1 MRMPIRQLVPAPT
14 LGDLIRL
21 YEENYHTFLALVP
34 NPASLPMDA
43 VFQVRNQLPLRIQL
57 TDKNKYTLTLSLT
70 YQFWNQE
77 AGLFEEPNLKIRLYQ
92 DAMLAEAFRYQG
104 NRSLVIQKNGRVE
117 ARSPLECKWEMN
129 QFLRK
134 WLVHCIH
141 EGYRFSPREDLACL
155 VK

>member
-1 MRMPIRQLVPAPT
+1 MPIRQLVCAPN

-21 YEENYHTFLALVP
+21 YEENYRALLLLVP
-34 NPASLPMDA
+34 DPSGLPVDA
-43 VFQVRNQLPLRIQL
+43 VFQVRNQIPLRIQL
-57 TDKNKYTLTLSLT
+57 TDKNKYTLTLALT

-77 AGLFEEPNLKIRLYQ
+77 NGLFEEPNLKIRLYQ

-104 NRSLVIQKNGRVE
+104 NRSLVVQKNGRME
-117 ARSPLECKWEMN
+117 TRSPLEWKWEMN

-141 EGYRFSPREDLACL
+141 EGYRFQPSEGLVCLA
-155 VK
+155 K